1 MTPRHVSRLVL
12 LASLVLASPSLAQ
25 PTGAEPAPCSLKAR
39 TEGACDAAAPQPRDA
54 AERPAAVDRDALWE
68 GALLGGAVGAGY
80 GLVGALLSD
89 CPRGSDR
96 GCATD
101 RAALVAL
108 STALGAGIGVA
119 IDAISRPELTGAP
132 LPGPPASE
140 RRMGLPP
147 PSSRGAG
154 VRFKLAW

>member
-1 MTPRHVSRLVL
+1 MTPRLVSRVVL
-12 LASLVLASPSLAQ
+12 LASMLVGPHAFAQ
-25 PTGAEPAPCSLKAR
+25 PPGKPVDTPCTMAAR
-39 TEGACDAAAPQPRDA
+39 SAGACDASPAGARDGAETIVERDA
-54 AERPAAVDRDALWE
+54 VWE

-80 GLVGALLSD
+80 GAIGALLSE
-89 CPRGSDR
+89 CPRGAGRS
-96 GCATD
+96 CAGD

-108 STALGAGIGVA
+108 STALGAGIGLA
-119 IDAISRPELTGAP
+119 IDAISQPELTGAP

>member
-1 MTPRHVSRLVL
+1 M
-12 LASLVLASPSLAQ
+12 A
-25 PTGAEPAPCSLKAR
+25 AR
-39 TEGACDAAAPQPRDA
+39 EHDP
-54 AERPAAVDRDALWE
+54 LWG

-80 GLVGALLSD
+80 GAIGALLTD
-89 CPRGSDR
+89 CPRGAARS
-96 GCATD
+96 CAGD
-101 RAALVAL
+101 RAALIAL

-119 IDAISRPELTGAP
+119 IDAISQPELTGAP

-140 RRMGLPP
+140 RRMGMPP